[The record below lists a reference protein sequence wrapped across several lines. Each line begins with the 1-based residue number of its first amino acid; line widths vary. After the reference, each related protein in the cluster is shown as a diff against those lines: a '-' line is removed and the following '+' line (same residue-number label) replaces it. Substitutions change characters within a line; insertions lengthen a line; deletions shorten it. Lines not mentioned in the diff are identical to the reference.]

1 MSLSTSPENS
11 SSINRVKDIGLN
23 SAVMASINGKFLR
36 NSWSVSSFGS
46 TTSTT
51 PQQGQSN
58 EGLVSKGML
67 HKIKD
72 SPFRPPR
79 HSSTSRIRTESLRRS
94 MSWQSLSQSQDDL
107 IDKVS
112 VSSSI
117 EDDTVGL
124 HNKIEHLK
132 EHLELLMEKQV
143 VMDKRYNK
151 VKDDNNNLVARVHIL
166 EEQVN
171 EVRNRGKER
180 LEEER
185 KRNKEE
191 VQRLKREMM
200 IEMDNYSIRSEGLEK
215 IKDSLEN
222 EVSNLKS
229 QLEKSREKSFKIENN
244 LSETQ
249 LLLLKELKGKE
260 NRALQVETSETEI
273 VINSEGENEKWTSS
287 RNRMSQNDSGM
298 LVSDEVFGDHPINA
312 RIEELEMENR
322 VLKEKYEELQTKLL
336 SRDFNEGKSLLSLS
350 SKGQKSSIADEFESM
365 SQENM
370 KRKMHEQRSLIRQ
383 LNNYIDNVLLRIME
397 RDPQIL
403 ERN

>member
-1 MSLSTSPENS
+1 
-11 SSINRVKDIGLN
+11 
-23 SAVMASINGKFLR
+23 
-36 NSWSVSSFGS
+36 
-46 TTSTT
+46 
-51 PQQGQSN
+51 
-58 EGLVSKGML
+58 
-67 HKIKD
+67 
-72 SPFRPPR
+72 
-79 HSSTSRIRTESLRRS
+79 

-166 EEQVN
+166 EDQVN
-171 EVRNRGKER
+171 EVKNRGEER

-215 IKDSLEN
+215 IKYSLEN
-222 EVSNLKS
+222 EVFNLKS
-229 QLEKSREKSFKIENN
+229 QLEKSREKSSKIENN

-249 LLLLKELKGKE
+249 VLLLKELKGKE
-260 NRALQVETSETEI
+260 NRMLQVETSETEI
-273 VINSEGENEKWTSS
+273 VINSVGENEKWISS

-336 SRDFNEGKSLLSLS
+336 SRDLCEGKSLLSLTS
-350 SKGQKSSIADEFESM
+350 QRQNSSIADEFESM
-365 SQENM
+365 SQEYM

>member
-1 MSLSTSPENS
+1 MGVYYDLSAVLQELKFKRTILPSRLTMSLSTSPENL
-11 SSINRVKDIGLN
+11 SSINRVKDTGHD

-79 HSSTSRIRTESLRRS
+79 HSSTSRIRAESLRRS
-94 MSWQSLSQSQDDL
+94 MSWQSLSQSHEDL

-112 VSSSI
+112 VSSI

-124 HNKIEHLK
+124 HNKVEQLK

-143 VMDKRYNK
+143 AMDKRYNK

-171 EVRNRGKER
+171 EVKNRGEER

-215 IKDSLEN
+215 IKYSLEN
-222 EVSNLKS
+222 EVFNLKS
-229 QLEKSREKSFKIENN
+229 QLEKSREKSSKIENN

-249 LLLLKELKGKE
+249 VLLLKELKGKE
-260 NRALQVETSETEI
+260 NRMLQ
-273 VINSEGENEKWTSS
+273 
-287 RNRMSQNDSGM
+287 
-298 LVSDEVFGDHPINA
+298 
-312 RIEELEMENR
+312 
-322 VLKEKYEELQTKLL
+322 
-336 SRDFNEGKSLLSLS
+336 
-350 SKGQKSSIADEFESM
+350 
-365 SQENM
+365 
-370 KRKMHEQRSLIRQ
+370 
-383 LNNYIDNVLLRIME
+383 
-397 RDPQIL
+397 
-403 ERN
+403 